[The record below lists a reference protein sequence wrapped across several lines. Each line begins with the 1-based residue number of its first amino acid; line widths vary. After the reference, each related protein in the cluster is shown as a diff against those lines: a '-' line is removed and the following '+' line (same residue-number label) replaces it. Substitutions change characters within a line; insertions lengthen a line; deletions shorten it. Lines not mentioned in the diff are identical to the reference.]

1 MISIL
6 YFFHLAKFFGL
17 TPFMLQVDGKNH
29 KPSLRFL
36 VRIPTFLMI
45 FFYSICICSIFWKN
59 KAVSEISNTANW
71 IQVSIN
77 PFDFDDWENYWKKF
91 FHFHSS
97 YQIQQFSSLFLLRLI
112 ALVTQFSRLAFWF
125 RSWIKSCKPCR
136 FHMER
141 RIIGLR
147 GSPFSL
153 FSVNINGE
161 LLCVKVWNSFILFKI
176 FLIFYIFNF
185 LYFF

>member
-17 TPFMLQVDGKNH
+17 TPFMLQVDGKNQ

-71 IQVSIN
+71 IQVSI
-77 PFDFDDWENYWKKF
+77 KF
-91 FHFHSS
+91 FWWWRMNYTQKNCSFKLFTVHTK
-97 YQIQQFSSLFLLRLI
+97 FS
-112 ALVTQFSRLAFWF
+112 
-125 RSWIKSCKPCR
+125 
-136 FHMER
+136 
-141 RIIGLR
+141 
-147 GSPFSL
+147 
-153 FSVNINGE
+153 
-161 LLCVKVWNSFILFKI
+161 
-176 FLIFYIFNF
+176 NF
-185 LYFF
+185 LHCSCCGWSVSLHNSVSWSFDSGVGSKVASIADFIWSVALSD

>member
-17 TPFMLQVDGKNH
+17 TPFMLQVDGKNQ
-29 KPSLRFL
+29 KASLRFL

-77 PFDFDDWENYWKKF
+77 LP
-91 FHFHSS
+91 
-97 YQIQQFSSLFLLRLI
+97 IFLMI
-112 ALVTQFSRLAFWF
+112 EEIT
-125 RSWIKSCKPCR
+125 KSC
-136 FHMER
+136 
-141 RIIGLR
+141 I
-147 GSPFSL
+147 FSTVHTKL
-153 FSVNINGE
+153 S
-161 LLCVKVWNSFILFKI
+161 
-176 FLIFYIFNF
+176 NF
-185 LYFF
+185 LHCSGCGWSVSLYNSVSWSFDSGVGSKIASLADLVWRVALSD

>member
-17 TPFMLQVDGKNH
+17 TPFMLQVDGKNQ

-77 PFDFDDWENYWKKF
+77 FFWWLRKLHTKNCPLNCSQFIPNSAIFFIVLVAADRSRNTIQSVGVLIQELDQKLQALQISFGASHYRIKRLSIFAVFSKF
-91 FHFHSS
+91 HIQTYFHTH
-97 YQIQQFSSLFLLRLI
+97 
-112 ALVTQFSRLAFWF
+112 AH
-125 RSWIKSCKPCR
+125 IKSY
-136 FHMER
+136 
-141 RIIGLR
+141 
-147 GSPFSL
+147 
-153 FSVNINGE
+153 
-161 LLCVKVWNSFILFKI
+161 
-176 FLIFYIFNF
+176 LIFKSHHFPQ
-185 LYFF
+185 L